1 MGIFKDEDPFMPKW
15 WIAAG
20 PAEYWQT
27 AFNFGKIWGVTD
39 KKYAQW
45 NRLSNGDYVL
55 FYATKP
61 VSGIIGYGVVR
72 TKFKQDR
79 PLWPKEIEEGRVI
92 WPYRFEFDVEY
103 CLPQDKWVTDKVSS
117 YYISAAARGGFQIVK
132 EEEAQEIIQNLTLQV
147 KPEISVK
154 VEQHPPQE
162 KPVSTHD
169 EIKDVLIELGKLQGF
184 IAESEYDMD
193 GGKLDVVWR
202 RVERGSPT
210 YVFEVQI
217 GGDLYHAIGKLKHAN
232 DLWNSNIF
240 LIVTHDD
247 ISKAKN
253 LLTGTF
259 HEIQGKIR
267 IIELENIQ
275 KLYLLKKAYRDFEA
289 ELGIH

>member
-1 MGIFKDEDPFMPKW
+1 MRIFKDEDPFMPKW

-20 PAEYWQT
+20 PAKYWQT

-117 YYISAAARGGFQIVK
+117 YYISAAFP
-132 EEEAQEIIQNLTLQV
+132 L
-147 KPEISVK
+147 KPSR
-154 VEQHPPQE
+154 E
-162 KPVSTHD
+162 K
-169 EIKDVLIELGKLQGF
+169 
-184 IAESEYDMD
+184 
-193 GGKLDVVWR
+193 
-202 RVERGSPT
+202 
-210 YVFEVQI
+210 
-217 GGDLYHAIGKLKHAN
+217 
-232 DLWNSNIF
+232 
-240 LIVTHDD
+240 
-247 ISKAKN
+247 
-253 LLTGTF
+253 
-259 HEIQGKIR
+259 
-267 IIELENIQ
+267 
-275 KLYLLKKAYRDFEA
+275 LLK
-289 ELGIH
+289 I